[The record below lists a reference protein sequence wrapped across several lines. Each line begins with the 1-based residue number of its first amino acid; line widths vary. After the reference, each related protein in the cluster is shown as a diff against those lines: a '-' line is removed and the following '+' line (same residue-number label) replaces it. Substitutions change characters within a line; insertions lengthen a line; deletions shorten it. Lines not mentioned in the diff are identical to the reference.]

1 MHHHG
6 GDPLKFDYITD
17 KGAVRQENQD
27 SAFITEVRSRGCL
40 AAVVCDG
47 MGGVHG
53 GKLAGELAVSGY
65 MAELRR
71 SLIASSDRKPD
82 VAKAMDEACRSAN
95 QVVYKYSV
103 ANTESA
109 GMGTTLVA
117 ATIRGRTAE
126 IVNIGDSRA
135 YLIDRKTIR
144 RITKDHSLVESL
156 VDSGQL
162 TPEEAEHHPQKNI
175 ITRAIGVDPIVAADH
190 FTVKL
195 HIGHKLLLCSDGITN
210 ALSEQELF
218 AICTESRKP
227 DRICRRLIAA
237 ALDHHASDNIT
248 AVLIQA

>member
-1 MHHHG
+1 
-6 GDPLKFDYITD
+6 
-17 KGAVRQENQD
+17 
-27 SAFITEVRSRGCL
+27 
-40 AAVVCDG
+40 
-47 MGGVHG
+47 
-53 GKLAGELAVSGY
+53 
-65 MAELRR
+65 
-71 SLIASSDRKPD
+71 
-82 VAKAMDEACRSAN
+82 
-95 QVVYKYSV
+95 
-103 ANTESA
+103 
-109 GMGTTLVA
+109 MGTTLVA

-126 IVNIGDSRA
+126 IVNIGDSRV

-156 VDSGQL
+156 VASGQL

-195 HIGHKLLLCSDGITN
+195 HIGNKLLLCSDGITN
-210 ALSEQELF
+210 ALSEQELY